1 MPHRTA
7 GPRAILETLLNAEGI
22 SRVNVPVLLPA
33 DPYFDLAGEEFGQ
46 RLLLTIGADGVE
58 YCLRPDFTL
67 PIAQHYLETGSA
79 GAPAAFSYHGPAFRQ
94 RQNGPAEFN
103 QAGLELIGQRDAEAA
118 LDRVLVFASGSIA
131 AFGLKP
137 RITFGSV
144 ELFETLLNQ
153 LDMPDVWRPR
163 IRHRFG
169 HPKALARLLD
179 RLENRDGE
187 TETITASEAELADQ
201 AAAALLDAGM
211 SLDVSRSPDEIA
223 ARMLEKQALAAAHV
237 PGETI
242 AALRAFLAISDDLD
256 PAIAQVR
263 KLAADQRIDVAAPLA
278 SLKRHAGTV
287 SNFPARF
294 DAGFSPRLDYYT
306 GLVFEMLVGDDIIL
320 ASGGQYDR
328 LMQRLGARQKIAASG
343 CAVWVDR
350 LAREAIK

>member
-22 SRVNVPVLLPA
+22 SRVNPPVLLPA

-46 RLLLTIGADGVE
+46 RLLLTVGADGVE

-67 PIAQHYLETGSA
+67 PIAQHYLASDGAGS
-79 GAPAAFSYHGPAFRQ
+79 PAAFSYHGPAFRQ
-94 RQNGPAEFN
+94 RQAGPAEFN
-103 QAGLELIGQRDAEAA
+103 QAGLELIGQRDAFAA

-131 AFGLKP
+131 AFGLEP

-144 ELFETLLNQ
+144 EMFEKLLNQ

-169 HPKALARLLD
+169 HPLALGRLLD
-179 RLENRDGE
+179 RLENRTGE
-187 TETITASEAELADQ
+187 TETIAASEAELADQ

-211 SLDVSRSPDEIA
+211 SLDASRSPEEIA
-223 ARMLEKQALAAAHV
+223 ARMFEKQALAAAHV

-242 AALRAFLAISDDLD
+242 AILRAYLAIAGDLD
-256 PAIAQVR
+256 PALADVE
-263 KLAADQRIDVAAPLA
+263 KLAKANRIDLDEQLA
-278 SLKRHAGTV
+278 SLRKHASAV

-294 DAGFSPRLDYYT
+294 KAGFSPRLDYYT
-306 GLVFEMLVGDDIIL
+306 GLVFEMLVGDDTIL

-328 LMQRLGARQKIAASG
+328 LMQRLGARQKITASG

-350 LAREAIK
+350 LAEEAIK